1 MLWFTGSL
9 DLSAIVELARI
20 ASTCGS
26 KTHLFWSKT
35 TLVVAAAFLAS
46 SLTLVGLFR
55 KTSTFL
61 TPLVPSSTTSR
72 SENRGASLEQMSGS
86 LAALP
91 FSKRTLGAGGSPA
104 KVTWPLRVPKP
115 SALTGAAAAG
125 VVAAEGALDPGAA
138 AAEVL
143 AAGLELTVEGATTA
157 SLESVPWPPQPKT
170 EAIKVTP
177 RLRPRVAGLRIQ
189 LVIIAILPL
198 FFTQLLGIRQI
209 RGPETE
215 PAFPSPRRSG
225 EGVRLTDRRS
235 MPVPSQTPRG
245 QARSSYGRRILSTSH
260 SAAPVGLVAAAV
272 AGWAAG
278 ALAPASCCSTTLV

>member
-55 KTSTFL
+55 KTSTYL
-61 TPLVPSSTTSR
+61 TPLVPPSTTSR
-72 SENRGASLEQMSGS
+72 SEIKGASLAQTSGS

-91 FSKRTLGAGGSPA
+91 FSKRTLEAGGSPA
-104 KVTWPLRVPKP
+104 KVTWPLKVPKP

-125 VVAAEGALDPGAA
+125 VVAAEEALDPGAET
-138 AAEVL
+138 AEVL
-143 AAGLELTVEGATTA
+143 AVGLELTVESGTTTA
-157 SLESVPWPPQPKT
+157 SLSVPWPPQPKT

-189 LVIIAILPL
+189 LVVIAILL
-198 FFTQLLGIRQI
+198 VSSLKRFLSGKYEGRK
-209 RGPETE
+209 RSR
-215 PAFPSPRRSG
+215 PSPAL
-225 EGVRLTDRRS
+225 VD
-235 MPVPSQTPRG
+235 P
-245 QARSSYGRRILSTSH
+245 AR
-260 SAAPVGLVAAAV
+260 
-272 AGWAAG
+272 
-278 ALAPASCCSTTLV
+278 ASD

>member
-61 TPLVPSSTTSR
+61 TPLVPPSTTSR
-72 SENRGASLEQMSGS
+72 SEIKGASLAQTSGS

-91 FSKRTLGAGGSPA
+91 FSKRTLEAGGSPA
-104 KVTWPLRVPKP
+104 KVTWPLKVPKP
-115 SALTGAAAAG
+115 SALTGAAAAAALVAG
-125 VVAAEGALDPGAA
+125 VVAAEEALDPGAA

-143 AAGLELTVEGATTA
+143 AAGLELTVESGTTTA
-157 SLESVPWPPQPKT
+157 SLSVPWPPQPKT

-189 LVIIAILPL
+189 LVVIAILL
-198 FFTQLLGIRQI
+198 VSSLKCFLSGKYEGRK
-209 RGPETE
+209 RSR
-215 PAFPSPRRSG
+215 PSPAL
-225 EGVRLTDRRS
+225 VD
-235 MPVPSQTPRG
+235 P
-245 QARSSYGRRILSTSH
+245 AR
-260 SAAPVGLVAAAV
+260 
-272 AGWAAG
+272 
-278 ALAPASCCSTTLV
+278 ASD